1 MFYFYYSFCVAL
13 HRFSVKPGGF
23 SSASLVV
30 RGELDREQRSSY
42 DGVLTA
48 YDGGRPAARSGAC
61 ALRVELRDVNDHAPQ
76 FEQANYSVTVP
87 ADTPAQSKLLELHA
101 TDEDLNDN
109 AIVSFSLV
117 QDQRHANRI

>member
-1 MFYFYYSFCVAL
+1 MPFL
-13 HRFSVKPGGF
+13 RHIHRFSVKPGGF

-48 YDGGRPAARSGAC
+48 YDGGRPVARSGAC
-61 ALRVELRDVNDHAPQ
+61 TLRIELRDVNDHAPQ
-76 FEQANYSVTVP
+76 FEHANYSVAVR
-87 ADTPAQSKLLELHA
+87 ADTPAQSKLLDLHA
-101 TDEDLNDN
+101 TDEDLNEN

-117 QDQRHANRI
+117 QDQRYAWKI